1 MRKVEN
7 TVHLE
12 GYLYENNLEMKV
24 TGPNS
29 KSPNTPYITGTITIA
44 TDEEC
49 TNIVPVHYTYVTP
62 TTSSG
67 KTNPAYNTLAN
78 IAEGN
83 YGNVMAN
90 GKDKAVKLR
99 IDTSIGLNEFYS
111 DRNGKEELVSV
122 KRNEGGFI
130 HVTDTIAS
138 DDLGRNNFKCD
149 ILITKTTMVEADE
162 ERQTS
167 DKVIVKG
174 YIFDFRNAILPVEFS
189 ITNPNGMNYFLS
201 LEASEKNPTFTSIRG
216 TQISETIVRKITEE
230 SAFGDDY
237 VREVTS
243 TRKDYMIV
251 TASKTPYAWDED
263 GSITA
268 KELQEMIAARE
279 TYLATIKQRQDE
291 YKASKTVSATASI
304 AVSKDNFNF

>member
-111 DRNGKEELVSV
+111 DKNGKEELVSV

-130 HVTDTIAS
+130 HVTDTITS